1 MNYHLQLFIR
11 LIGEEIFRDGKDVV
25 GRTVPVV
32 MDVLLGPPKNHADK
46 MADKRNTRVIETKG
60 GGVIFSVFR
69 VQ

>member
-1 MNYHLQLFIR
+1 M
-11 LIGEEIFRDGKDVV
+11 V